1 VSYHTVLK
9 VSRQRES
16 WLTNVP
22 GIGDITKKKLI
33 REFGSTRGILQA
45 RDAELEKILGEKKTE
60 LLRMYIRAEKKF
72 EKAQDAPDVVVE

>member
-1 VSYHTVLK
+1 
-9 VSRQRES
+9 
-16 WLTNVP
+16 
-22 GIGDITKKKLI
+22 
-33 REFGSTRGILQA
+33 LQA